1 MGDPLIEEIA
11 MNPETPS
18 ATGLDPLTGAL
29 DSTDWG
35 EPRSRTV
42 TWHDPSKPA
51 AASQKMAGLDYLQAM
66 AAGTIPAPP
75 IVGLIDAQLA
85 SVDSGTAV
93 FTLEPNES
101 HFNPIGAVHGGI
113 ICTLLDSA
121 AGCAVH
127 STLPRGTGYTS
138 IEIKVN
144 FMRGV
149 TLDSGRLT
157 ARGWVKKPGR
167 RVAFAEAE
175 ITDGSGKT
183 VATASSAVLVFETPA

>member
-1 MGDPLIEEIA
+1 MTRNQELAMSIDSTSTESADAIA
-11 MNPETPS
+11 E
-18 ATGLDPLTGAL
+18 AIAG
-29 DSTDWG
+29 TDWG

-42 TWHDPSKPA
+42 AWHDPAKPA
-51 AASQKMAGLDYLQAM
+51 AAAHKLSGMDYLQAL
-66 AAGTIPAPP
+66 ASGAIPAAP
-75 IVGLIDAQLA
+75 IVALIDADLE
-85 SVDSGTAV
+85 SVGPGTAE
-93 FTLEPNES
+93 FTLTPNES

-127 STLPRGTGYTS
+127 TTLPRGYGYTS

-149 TLDSGRLT
+149 NLDSGRLT

-175 ITDGSGKT
+175 IVDSSGKA
-183 VATASSAVLVFETPA
+183 VATASSTLLIFEIAD

>member
-1 MGDPLIEEIA
+1 MSPEPSAAVASDQA
-11 MNPETPS
+11 PETI
-18 ATGLDPLTGAL
+18 G
-29 DSTDWG
+29 STDWG

-51 AASQKMAGLDYLQAM
+51 AASQTMSGFDYLQAL
-66 AAGTIPAPP
+66 ADGSIPAPP
-75 IVGLIDAQLA
+75 IVGLIDAQLK
-85 SVDSGTAV
+85 SVGSGTAE
-93 FTLEPNES
+93 FTLTPNES

-127 STLPRGTGYTS
+127 TTLPRGVGYTS

-149 TLDSGRLT
+149 TLDSGQLI

-175 ITDGSGKT
+175 ITDASGKT
-183 VATASSAVLVFETPA
+183 VATASSALLIFDTSA